1 MTISFSVMAKKNIQQ
16 TDRQVW
22 ADIVYRMSEPVLHN
36 MSEGTLQKNM
46 LLELSPTW
54 DGRDKRV
61 AYMECFGRL
70 MAGFAPWLS
79 LPDDKTTEGVQRK
92 QLREW
97 ALKSYA
103 NAVDPNSGDC
113 LLWTENFQTLVDA
126 AYLAESFLRG
136 YEALWEP
143 LDKVTKQRYINNFTA
158 LRRINP
164 LYTNWLLFTAT
175 VETFLQKANGSGDT
189 YRLSS
194 TLRKINE
201 WYVGDGWYS
210 DGVSFTFD
218 YYNSFVIQPMYVECV
233 SELTQHGKQKDYAGC
248 SYPIAWK
255 RLQRFGAIIERL
267 ISPEGTFPVFGRSI
281 TYRTAVLQPLAM
293 LAWHD
298 RLPEGLSHGQVRSA
312 ITAVVKRMFS
322 DNRNFNKVGFLTLGF
337 NSSQPATANVYT
349 DNGSL
354 YMASLAF
361 LPLGLPANHPFWTSP
376 KESWTSKKAWDG
388 ELFPKDHTYNE
399 KLNALNYQ

>member
-61 AYMECFGRL
+61 SYMECFGRL
-70 MAGFAPWLS
+70 MAGIAPWLS

-143 LDKVTKQRYINNFTA
+143 LDEVTKQRYINNFTA

-201 WYVGDGWYS
+201 WYVGDGW
-210 DGVSFTFD
+210 
-218 YYNSFVIQPMYVECV
+218 
-233 SELTQHGKQKDYAGC
+233 
-248 SYPIAWK
+248 
-255 RLQRFGAIIERL
+255 
-267 ISPEGTFPVFGRSI
+267 
-281 TYRTAVLQPLAM
+281 
-293 LAWHD
+293 
-298 RLPEGLSHGQVRSA
+298 
-312 ITAVVKRMFS
+312 
-322 DNRNFNKVGFLTLGF
+322 
-337 NSSQPATANVYT
+337 
-349 DNGSL
+349 
-354 YMASLAF
+354 
-361 LPLGLPANHPFWTSP
+361 
-376 KESWTSKKAWDG
+376 
-388 ELFPKDHTYNE
+388 
-399 KLNALNYQ
+399 